1 MDHWTA
7 DGRTLRLRLDV
18 QLDCE
23 PICGRLYTIEGE
35 EEQFVGWLGF
45 VDALRNMQELREQAD
60 DDANEEPG
68 RA

>member
-1 MDHWTA
+1 VDHSTA

-23 PICGRLYTIEGE
+23 PICGRLYTDEGE

-45 VDALRNMQELREQAD
+45 VDALRNMQELREHD
-60 DDANEEPG
+60 DTNEEAGP
-68 RA
+68 A